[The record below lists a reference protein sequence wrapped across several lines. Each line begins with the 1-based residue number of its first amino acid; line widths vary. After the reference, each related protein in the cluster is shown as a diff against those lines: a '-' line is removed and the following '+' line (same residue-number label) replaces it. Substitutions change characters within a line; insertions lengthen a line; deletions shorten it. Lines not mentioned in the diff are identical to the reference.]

1 MTLLY
6 RMATELTQ
14 QELWSLIDLLFNKRS
29 DLYRHQYENFD
40 FFIQK
45 IIPQEIRNSSII
57 DEHEDQEDNK
67 FYTNRFR
74 FKNFNLKP
82 AALENGT
89 DYMTPMIARY
99 RGLSYFGTLVAD
111 VEQVQEKMDMLNEE
125 RTYQVIE
132 EEKNVPLARIP
143 IMVRS
148 KYCTTHLMP
157 ELAQDECRYDPGCYF
172 IVNGSEK
179 VVLSIERLA
188 RNKIFV
194 HEKKKE
200 GSESEFRAMVTSQ
213 REELDSIS
221 YGYMVTLK
229 TRPNGGIYFTG
240 NGFTDIPVCVVLR
253 ALGIGSDEEIV
264 DMVVQM
270 PKHLDLE
277 MTNALYHSLREC
289 VDDKGEPL
297 RTSHEALVYLSSKGY
312 TNFRFYSQIPEIRNK
327 QRQLYVEKL
336 LREDL
341 LPHVTGDTRQKAM
354 YLTIMMHKLFT
365 VMLGREK
372 VDDRD
377 TFCNKRIDM
386 PGILLGQLFRQSWN
400 RMMKECGNYFRKRN
414 SDDKNPPKMISQI
427 KPMMIEQS
435 FRSALLT
442 GRWGMSRTK
451 HGVARVLERL
461 SYIQSVAQF
470 RQIITPTL
478 DEKNSKVSSMRHVHP
493 SQWGFLCVVETPEG
507 EKIGL
512 VKNLALSA
520 TLTTSDLMTSKMIK
534 EYVTQHQSVESPQ
547 SVESTLYYSYFM
559 VIVDGDLVGL
569 TKKPVELVDEIT
581 KMKLHN
587 QINRYVGIALDAG
600 GREIRIFTDSGR
612 MVRPLLRVDNEL
624 QLVLKKTMLKGI
636 DTHGIDPNKIRNWE
650 DFLAKYPEV
659 IEYVDIEQS
668 PFTIISMYTSDLEQS
683 KTLRSMP
690 PASESADRVNRF
702 ASMYSKYT
710 HCELNPALS
719 LGMTASTIPF
729 CNSNQTPRN
738 AFQFAQAKQAMGI
751 YSTNWMNRFDISNIL
766 YHPQVPIVTT
776 RCMEYTGLMDLPN
789 GENAIVAIAPYTGY
803 NQEDSLVLN
812 ASSVARGLFRST
824 YLKKYNST
832 IEKNQV
838 SSQDDIHTK
847 PDRNLVMNIRADVNY
862 DKLNQQGFVEEETL
876 VENGDAILGKVSPI
890 QPSERSAKVFKD
902 KSEVYKGFHMNPGY
916 VDKVQT
922 GILNGEGYEMYNMR
936 IRSERIPQI
945 GDKFCYTEDHEVLT
959 TDGWMPIAEVTM
971 NHRVAC
977 LVDGKRLEYQHP
989 TEVVSFDYEGK
1000 LYEVK
1005 SAKVSL
1011 CVTPNH
1017 KMWIGNRLGKN
1028 YHLKEAQEIYG
1039 KVRCYMNNCEEWVP
1053 DPCPEIR
1060 GDKFILP
1067 GANGERAKALDLEAW
1082 CVFFG
1087 VWIAEGSMQGKN
1099 KEGTTAWAV
1108 AFATHKQRVKDALTQ
1123 CNEKLCIDLRKHMDK
1138 AYHDEPNR
1146 WCFVDKSLVKY
1157 MLPLSIGAVN
1167 KRLPSW
1173 CFALDVRHTRL
1184 LIDGMMLGDGHTMSN
1199 TTTRRYDTSSK
1210 GLADDFMR
1218 LCLHAGWAATHI
1230 IKYPAGHSNHAINGR
1245 PVVQTADAHRLTIC
1259 TVQNRPII
1267 NKYMSSKG
1275 LQQDSWKEEFNG
1287 RVYCCTVPSHV
1298 MYLRRDGLPIWSG
1311 NSSRSGQ
1318 KSTAGILLPQE
1329 DMPFTEDGIVPDL
1342 IINPNCIPSRMT
1354 IGQLIEMVL
1363 AKVGA
1368 LEGGLKDGTAF
1379 ESRDLDA
1386 ICTELESMGY
1396 NRYGSET
1403 MYSGITG
1410 EKLEAQLF
1418 IGPCFYQ
1425 RLKHMVADKIHAR
1438 ATGPMVM
1445 ITRQPPDGR
1454 TKNGGYRFG
1463 EMERDVA
1470 ISHGVAAFLKER
1482 MNECSDK
1489 ANFHVCDKC
1498 GLIASKMKNSNS
1510 FACYACNNYTDI
1522 SLIAM
1527 PYAAKLLFQ
1536 ELMAINIAPRIRTG
1550 KLEEDDI

>member
-1 MTLLY
+1 MTS
-6 RMATELTQ
+6 
-14 QELWSLIDLLFNKRS
+14 QEEVWPLIDLLFRKRS
-29 DLYRHQYENFD
+29 DLYRHQYENYD

-57 DEHEDQEDNK
+57 DEHEDQENNK
-67 FYTNRFR
+67 FYTTRFK

-82 AALENGT
+82 AALENGS

-111 VEQVQEKMDMLNEE
+111 VEQVQETVDLVTDE
-125 RTYQVIE
+125 RKYQVIE

-143 IMVRS
+143 IMVKSR
-148 KYCTTHLMP
+148 YCTTTLMP
-157 ELAQDECRYDPGCYF
+157 QMAHDECRYDPGCYF

-188 RNKIFV
+188 RNKILV
-194 HEKKKE
+194 HEKKKD
-200 GSESEFRAMVTSQ
+200 GAESEFRAMVTSQ
-213 REELDSIS
+213 MEELDSIS
-221 YGYMVTLK
+221 YGYTVSLK
-229 TRPNGGIYFTG
+229 TRTNGGIYFTG
-240 NGFTDIPVCVVLR
+240 NGFADIPVFIVLR
-253 ALGIGSDEEIV
+253 ALGLGSDEEIV

-270 PKHLDLE
+270 PKHADLE
-277 MTNALYHSLREC
+277 MTNALYHSVREC

-297 RTSHEALVYLSSKGY
+297 KTIQDAVAYLSTKGY
-312 TNFRFYSQIPEIRNK
+312 TNFRFYSQVPEIRNK
-327 QRQLYVEKL
+327 QRIMYVEKL

-341 LPHVTGDTRQKAM
+341 LPHVSGDTRQKAL
-354 YLTIMMHKLFT
+354 YLTLMMHKLLA
-365 VMLGREK
+365 VMIGRVK

-414 SDDKNPPKMISQI
+414 SDDKSPPKMISQI

-461 SYIQSVAQF
+461 SFTQTVAQY

-493 SQWGFLCVVETPEG
+493 SQWGFLCIVETPEG

-520 TLTTSDLMTSKMIK
+520 TLTTTDLVTSKILK
-534 EYVTQHQSVESPQ
+534 EYISNHAAIESLQ
-547 SVESTLYYSYFM
+547 VVDSTLFYSYFM
-559 VIVDGDLVGL
+559 VMVDGDLVGL
-569 TKKPVELVDEIT
+569 TKNANDIVNDVT

-587 QINRYVGIALDAG
+587 QVNRYIGIALDAEN
-600 GREIRIFTDSGR
+600 REIRIFTDSGR
-612 MVRPLLRVDNEL
+612 MVRPLLRVQDLNL
-624 QLVLKKTMLKGI
+624 YLKSNMMKDIDQKGMNPTKLKTW
-636 DTHGIDPNKIRNWE
+636 D

-668 PFTIISMYTSDLEQS
+668 PYTLISMYLAQLNEA
-683 KTLRSMP
+683 KTIRSQP
-690 PASESADRVNRF
+690 VASEAQDQINRF
-702 ASMYSKYT
+702 SSMYSNYT
-710 HCELNPALS
+710 HCELHPCVS
-719 LGMTASTIPF
+719 LGMTASVIPF
-729 CNSNQTPRN
+729 MNSNQTPRL
-738 AFQFAQAKQAMGI
+738 AFQYAQAKQAMGI
-751 YSTNWMNRFDISNIL
+751 YSTNWMNRFDISNVL

-789 GENAIVAIAPYTGY
+789 GENVIVAIAPYTGY

-812 ASSVARGLFRST
+812 ASSVARGMFRST

-847 PDRNLVMNIRADVNY
+847 PDRNLVVNIRADVNY

-890 QPSERSAKVFKD
+890 QPSEKSAKVFKD

-959 TDGWMPIAEVTM
+959 TDGWVPIAEVTT

-977 LVDGKRLEYQHP
+977 LRDGKKLEYQHP

-1000 LYEVK
+1000 LYEVNSK
-1005 SAKVSL
+1005 KVSL

-1017 KMWIGNRLGKN
+1017 KMWVGSCHGEN
-1028 YHLKEAQEIYG
+1028 YRIEEAQDIYA
-1039 KVRCYMNNCEEWVP
+1039 KMRCYMNNCAEWVP
-1053 DPCPEIR
+1053 EPCPEIR

-1082 CVFFG
+1082 CIFFG
-1087 VWIAEGSMQGKN
+1087 IWIAEGSMEGKN
-1099 KEGTTAWAV
+1099 KEGTKAYAIHI
-1108 AFATHKQRVKDALTQ
+1108 AAHKQRVKDALLKA
-1123 CNEKLCIDLRKHMDK
+1123 NEKLGFELRQKKERATDV
-1138 AYHDEPNR
+1138 EFNSWSFPGG
-1146 WCFVDKSLVKY
+1146 KSLIMY
-1157 MLPLSIGAVN
+1157 MLPLSVGAVN

-1173 CFALDVRHTRL
+1173 CFALDIRHTRL
-1184 LIDGMMLGDGHTMSN
+1184 LIEGMLLGDGHTMSN

-1218 LCLHAGWAATHI
+1218 LCLHAGWAATDI
-1230 IKYPAGHSNHAINGR
+1230 IKDPAGHSNHSINGR
-1245 PVVQTADAHRLTIC
+1245 PIVHTADAHRLTIC
-1259 TVQNRPII
+1259 TVQNRPIV
-1267 NKYMSSKG
+1267 NKYMKSKG
-1275 LQQDSWKEEFNG
+1275 LQQDSWKEGFQG

-1298 MYLRRDGLPIWSG
+1298 MYIRRDGLPIWCG

-1354 IGQLIEMVL
+1354 IGQLIETVL
-1363 AKVGA
+1363 AKSGSIRG
-1368 LEGGLKDGTAF
+1368 ELKDGTAF
-1379 ESRDLDA
+1379 ESRDIDE
-1386 ICTELESMGY
+1386 ICAELESLGY
-1396 NRYGSET
+1396 NRHGYET

-1410 EKLEAQLF
+1410 EKLDVQLF
-1418 IGPCFYQ
+1418 IGPCYYQ

-1445 ITRQPPDGR
+1445 LTRQPPDGR

-1470 ISHGVAAFLKER
+1470 ISHGIAAFLKER

-1489 ANFHVCDKC
+1489 AFFHVCDKC
-1498 GLIASKMKNSNS
+1498 GLIASKLKNSDS
-1510 FACYACNNYTDI
+1510 FACYGCNNYTDI
-1522 SLIAM
+1522 SLIAV
-1527 PYAAKLLFQ
+1527 PYATKLLFQ